1 MKPSSELGQFATN
14 GDSAKRN
21 DGRLPYM
28 PGIDGLRALAVLA
41 VIVYHSEFENFT
53 GGFLGVEIFF
63 VISGYLITA
72 LLLNEYS
79 TNSTVNLRR
88 FWTRRARRLLPA
100 LLIYI
105 AGSVA
110 LAYALADD
118 VVPTKGEILSTLGYV
133 YNWFGIFQEISYTE
147 VFERKN
153 FFHHLWSL
161 AIEEQFYLVW
171 PLILLAFQKYLN
183 KRLTILL
190 ISLGIATS
198 SFLMWVL
205 YEPFKDPLRIYYGTD
220 TRASGLLMG
229 ALLAYLWRPWS
240 TEKSKLFSWKGER
253 IFLLAGFGAIGLL
266 LWSTMNYT
274 LLMPDAEQLFRGGFL
289 FTSVITAIVI
299 GCTVTP
305 NSYLSSCLGIAP
317 LVWIGKRSYG
327 LYLWHWPV
335 FQLTRERVDV
345 DINGW
350 ELFGVRMFI
359 TLVLVEI
366 SYQCF
371 ERPIR
376 EQTFLT
382 GLRNVKTSN
391 GFKSILLKAGFP
403 VLGIIASLMVLQGVQ
418 VDRNTQQYEVS
429 STIQSQAESNEDE
442 ENATEEVIPSSPKL
456 LTEPESNPTPL
467 EIAVQETLNADETE
481 DTENQ
486 NLNSEISENQVFS
499 IVDFREEIID
509 NPSRWQD
516 LKNIVTY
523 TIPIYFH
530 RITFIGD
537 SVMLGALTNIG
548 NEGVEEAFREDIATI
563 SNQVTVSAAK
573 NRQWYEL
580 RGIIRELDAKDELGE
595 IVVIHLGNNGVIDE
609 RIITESLELLTE
621 VRKVLLVNVRV
632 PRRWEDKVNNL
643 LDDAAETFENAK
655 VVDWYSI
662 SNENP
667 QFFTRDGVHTVPSG
681 AKHYVNAIIESLGG
695 ESVVEKMSND

>member
-1 MKPSSELGQFATN
+1 
-14 GDSAKRN
+14 
-21 DGRLPYM
+21 
-28 PGIDGLRALAVLA
+28 
-41 VIVYHSEFENFT
+41 
-53 GGFLGVEIFF
+53 
-63 VISGYLITA
+63 
-72 LLLNEYS
+72 
-79 TNSTVNLRR
+79 
-88 FWTRRARRLLPA
+88 
-100 LLIYI
+100 
-105 AGSVA
+105 
-110 LAYALADD
+110 
-118 VVPTKGEILSTLGYV
+118 
-133 YNWFGIFQEISYTE
+133 
-147 VFERKN
+147 
-153 FFHHLWSL
+153 
-161 AIEEQFYLVW
+161 
-171 PLILLAFQKYLN
+171 
-183 KRLTILL
+183 
-190 ISLGIATS
+190 
-198 SFLMWVL
+198 
-205 YEPFKDPLRIYYGTD
+205 
-220 TRASGLLMG
+220 
-229 ALLAYLWRPWS
+229 
-240 TEKSKLFSWKGER
+240 
-253 IFLLAGFGAIGLL
+253 
-266 LWSTMNYT
+266 
-274 LLMPDAEQLFRGGFL
+274 
-289 FTSVITAIVI
+289 
-299 GCTVTP
+299 
-305 NSYLSSCLGIAP
+305 
-317 LVWIGKRSYG
+317 
-327 LYLWHWPV
+327 
-335 FQLTRERVDV
+335 
-345 DINGW
+345 
-350 ELFGVRMFI
+350 
-359 TLVLVEI
+359 
-366 SYQCF
+366 
-371 ERPIR
+371 
-376 EQTFLT
+376 
-382 GLRNVKTSN
+382 
-391 GFKSILLKAGFP
+391 
-403 VLGIIASLMVLQGVQ
+403 MVLQGVQ

>member
-1 MKPSSELGQFATN
+1 MKPSSDLDQFATN
-14 GDSAKRN
+14 GDSAGRN
-21 DGRLPYM
+21 NAGLPYM
-28 PGIDGLRALAVLA
+28 PGVDGLRALAVLA
-41 VIVYHSEFENFT
+41 VIIYHSEFESFS

-72 LLLNEYS
+72 LLLDEYS
-79 TNSTVNLRR
+79 TNNTVNLRR

-110 LAYALADD
+110 LAYALAED

-161 AIEEQFYLVW
+161 AVEEQFYLLW
-171 PLILLAFQKYLN
+171 PVILLAFQKYLN
-183 KRLTILL
+183 KRSTILL
-190 ISLGIATS
+190 IGFGIAAS

-220 TRASGLLMG
+220 TRASGLLIG
-229 ALLAYLWRPWS
+229 ALLAYLWRPWG
-240 TEKSKLFSWKGER
+240 TETSNLFSYKGER
-253 IFLLAGFGAIGLL
+253 VFLLTGIGALGIL
-266 LWSTMNYT
+266 LWSTMYYT

-299 GCTVTP
+299 ACTVTP
-305 NSYLSSCLGIAP
+305 NSYLSSCLGVAP

-327 LYLWHWPV
+327 LYLWHWPI
-335 FQLTRERVDV
+335 FQLTRERIDV

-350 ELFGVRMFI
+350 ELFAVRMSI

-366 SYQCF
+366 SYQYF

-376 EQTFLT
+376 EQRLLT
-382 GLRNVKTSN
+382 GLKKIKTKN

-403 VLGIIASLMVLQGVQ
+403 VLGVLASLMVLQGVQ
-418 VDRNTQQYEVS
+418 TDRNTQEYEVS
-429 STIQSQAESNEDE
+429 TKVQSQAESSEDE
-442 ENATEEVIPSSPKL
+442 ENATAEIIQPSPKVR
-456 LTEPESNPTPL
+456 TEPESNPTPL
-467 EIAVQETLNADETE
+467 EIPVQEPLNDDETQ

-486 NLNSEISENQVFS
+486 NLNADISENQKFS

-509 NPSRWQD
+509 NPSLWQD
-516 LKNIVTY
+516 LENITTY
-523 TIPIYFH
+523 TVPIYFD

-537 SVMLGALTNIG
+537 SVMLGALTNVG

-563 SNQVTVSAAK
+563 SNKVTVSAAK
-573 NRQWYEL
+573 NRQWFEL
-580 RGIIRELDAKDELGE
+580 RGILRDLDAKDELGE
-595 IVVIHLGNNGVIDE
+595 IVVIHLGNNGVINE
-609 RIITESLELLTE
+609 RIITESLELLRE
-621 VRKVLLVNVRV
+621 VQKVLLVNVRV
-632 PRRWEDKVNNL
+632 PRRWENKVNNL
-643 LDDAAETFENAK
+643 LNDAAETFQNAQ
-655 VVDWYSI
+655 VVDWYSV
-662 SNENP
+662 SNNNP
-667 QFFTRDGVHTVPSG
+667 QFFTRDGVHTIPSG

-695 ESVVEKMSND
+695 ESVVEKVSND